1 MMRGLM
7 RDREK
12 LYDDSALRYRVD
24 DINAFPR
31 KEYTRSM
38 KPRFNNEANDF
49 NDGEKL
55 NRCSFARYTR
65 RCQKTRDRMCV
76 SVQRKIERSSFDD
89 EATMK
94 KQRRMKNDVNEE
106 EVR

>member
-1 MMRGLM
+1 MISMHF
-7 RDREK
+7 REK
-12 LYDDSALRYRVD
+12 
-24 DINAFPR
+24 N
-31 KEYTRSM
+31 TRSM

-76 SVQRKIERSSFDD
+76 SVQREIERSSFDD

-106 EVR
+106 EVREGVR

>member
-1 MMRGLM
+1 
-7 RDREK
+7 
-12 LYDDSALRYRVD
+12 
-24 DINAFPR
+24 
-31 KEYTRSM
+31 M
-38 KPRFNNEANDF
+38 KPRFNSEVNDF

-55 NRCSFARYTR
+55 NRCSFARQTR
-65 RCQKTRDRMCV
+65 RCQKTRDDACV
-76 SVQRKIERSSFDD
+76 SVQRKIERSFDD